1 VMDPLSGAASVI
13 AVVELSS
20 TVLDLCRNYISKV
33 KKAKEDI
40 QRLSSEVEAFSMVL
54 VRLKGLVHGPE
65 AAKLPTSGSLDQVIQ
80 QCHDEL
86 EGLKEKLNPNLS
98 NSQQKMKRFGLR
110 ALKWPLTR
118 KEVDETIAALEKHK
132 ATLNTTLS
140 LDQM

>member
-1 VMDPLSGAASVI
+1 MDPLSGAASVI

-20 TVLDLCRNYISKV
+20 TVLDLCRKYISKV
-33 KKAKEDI
+33 KNAKQDI
-40 QRLSSEVEAFSMVL
+40 QRLSSEIEAFSKVL
-54 VRLKGLVHGPE
+54 VRLKDLVQGPE

-86 EGLKEKLNPNLS
+86 EGIKEKLDPNPGK
-98 NSQQKMKRFGLR
+98 SQQKMKRFGLR

-118 KEVDETIAALEKHK
+118 NEVDETIAVLDKHK
-132 ATLNTTLS
+132 ATLNTALS